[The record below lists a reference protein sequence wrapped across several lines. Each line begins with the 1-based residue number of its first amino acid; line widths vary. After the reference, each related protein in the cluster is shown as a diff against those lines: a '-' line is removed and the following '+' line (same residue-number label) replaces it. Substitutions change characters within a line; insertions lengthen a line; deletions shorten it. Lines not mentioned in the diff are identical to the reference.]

1 MTYSAEISRKNPTC
15 IVFLL
20 DQSGSMDARFGEES
34 DTKAKGAADA
44 INKTIHELILKCSK
58 PEGFRDYFDMAIIGY
73 GSAQGYAGPLVGQK
87 FVKISLLNDHPLR
100 LEDRIKRESDG
111 AGGAIELKVRFPIWF
126 EPKASSDTPMCR
138 AMELAYEWLSE
149 WTTDHA
155 EAYPPIIF
163 NITDGEATDGDPEDV
178 ARRIAGLSTTDGT
191 VLMFNCHISGTQG
204 KAVLFPSSESELPA
218 DEFAR
223 KLFNM
228 SSVLPEKILRGT
240 EADHFNVKQ
249 GARGFAFNADL
260 VDLVRFL
267 DIGTRAALPDLLR

>member
-1 MTYSAEISRKNPTC
+1 MNDI
-15 IVFLL
+15 
-20 DQSGSMDARFGEES
+20 FGGGN

-44 INKTIHELILKCSK
+44 INKIIHELILKCAK
-58 PEGFRDYFDMAIIGY
+58 PEGFRDYFDIAIIGY

-87 FVKISLLNDHPLR
+87 FVKISLLNDHPLKI
-100 LEDRIKRESDG
+100 EDRIKRESDG
-111 AGGAIELKVRFPIWF
+111 AGGVVELKVKFPIWF

-138 AMELAYEWLSE
+138 AMELVYEWLSE
-149 WTTDHA
+149 WTTNHA

-163 NITDGEATDGDPEDV
+163 NITDGEATDGDPEDI
-178 ARRIAGLSTTDGT
+178 ARRIAGLSTTDGN

-204 KAVLFPSSESELPA
+204 EAILFPSSESELPA
-218 DEFAR
+218 DEYAK

-240 EADHFNVKQ
+240 EAGNFNVKQ
-249 GARGFAFNADL
+249 DARGFAFNADL

-267 DIGTRAALPDLLR
+267 DIGTRVPLDLLR